1 MSDAL
6 RPGGTP
12 HQETSPKNAAKLSFP
27 SAGTPS
33 AGPPQIGAAPAAAWR
48 EGTVGADRPRSRPS
62 NQGPGGSPW
71 PFQKHDP
78 TAWQERPGDSR
89 RRPGGSRWRPGGSRQ
104 RPGGSGRP
112 PGLLPPREVWVTRDR
127 ACAWQ
132 TSQKDSSFCFWQKTR
147 CEPSDPGQ
155 SGNEFAGQT
164 LTARSS
170 PVPDGFSRTASSRG
184 FHNPLASRSLG
195 CSFL

>member
-71 PFQKHDP
+71 PFQKH
-78 TAWQERPGDSR
+78 RPHGVAGASR
-89 RRPGGSRWRPGGSRQ
+89 GLQVAAQGLQAAARVAA
-104 RPGGSGRP
+104 P
-112 PGLLPPREVWVTRDR
+112 PGSLGN
-127 ACAWQ
+127 
-132 TSQKDSSFCFWQKTR
+132 S
-147 CEPSDPGQ
+147 GQ
-155 SGNEFAGQT
+155 SLRLADIAEGQFF
-164 LTARSS
+164 L
-170 PVPDGFSRTASSRG
+170 F
-184 FHNPLASRSLG
+184 LAEDAL
-195 CSFL
+195 

>member
-71 PFQKHDP
+71 PFQKH
-78 TAWQERPGDSR
+78 RPHGVAGAARGLQAASR
-89 RRPGGSRWRPGGSRQ
+89 
-104 RPGGSGRP
+104 
-112 PGLLPPREVWVTRDR
+112 GLQVAAQGLQAAARVAAPREVWVTRDR

-164 LTARSS
+164 LMARSS